1 MNRSGTLP
9 SQLLSFFLFLSKL
22 NNLTASSFYIFC
34 LALKFYSSAI
44 LIFLTFFLSPPPLTP
59 SWRQVSSRF
68 KPIKTS
74 TSLVGLFRHCFKRW
88 SCKFTRVRHSRT
100 FLHFRTCGNEN
111 CQWKP
116 GSSRG
121 WIINTILGPLRLYS
135 YPEWRTRFLAW
146 FSTSALD
153 MCVCVCWTGNGGRI
167 NILWMCVSCT
177 NRLMCS
183 LVDREKCV
191 YFWPLHN
198 FCVSVNWVVLKP
210 KTASHVQQVANLF
223 NRFNVTTNYLRA
235 HYILTLYRLL
245 TRHLTEANWGSLE
258 QFNTV
263 TVLRLNKWAGWLCMG
278 YFTCVLR

>member
-74 TSLVGLFRHCFKRW
+74 TSLVGLFRRCFKRW

-153 MCVCVCWTGNGGRI
+153 MCVEQGMVGKSTSFE
-167 NILWMCVSCT
+167 CVSAVATAWCVRWLT
-177 NRLMCS
+177 AKNVS
-183 LVDREKCV
+183 TFDRCII
-191 YFWPLHN
+191 F
-198 FCVSVNWVVLKP
+198 
-210 KTASHVQQVANLF
+210 ASW
-223 NRFNVTTNYLRA
+223 
-235 HYILTLYRLL
+235 YI
-245 TRHLTEANWGSLE
+245 E
-258 QFNTV
+258 
-263 TVLRLNKWAGWLCMG
+263 
-278 YFTCVLR
+278 